1 MSGSA
6 TARAAVLPS
15 SVSPSGKVRKGFG
28 AVSRDSGHRRVP
40 APPERMIGTNA
51 MGCLER
57 FSDRGIVPDRQ
68 IAPDRRKWRS
78 RLFQRRHDNA

>member
-1 MSGSA
+1 VMTRSPAISGSA
-6 TARAAVLPS
+6 TARAAVLLS

-51 MGCLER
+51 
-57 FSDRGIVPDRQ
+57 ITV
-68 IAPDRRKWRS
+68 
-78 RLFQRRHDNA
+78 